1 MLVYSMSKQK
11 KGKKVIAQ
19 EVFRSLLSVFFF
31 YLEGGG
37 GGGEESRNFS
47 DGDEVEP
54 LLASKLP
61 K

>member
-37 GGGEESRNFS
+37 GKESRNIS